1 VKPALR
7 LLAAAALVRLV
18 VAALVPL
25 VPDEAYYW
33 EWSRHLAAG
42 YFDHPPVI
50 AWLIRAGTQI
60 GGATPFGVRAGP
72 IVAGFAGSCA
82 AAALAHR
89 LAGPRGAW
97 RLAVLLSVVPLAGV
111 GLVLATPD
119 APLLACV
126 AALLWAVDRALAGR
140 LPATDAAPHSDSGR
154 DIVWWIVA
162 GMALGLGASSKYTVV
177 LIPAAIVVAFVIS
190 HPLRAEL
197 RRPGPYVASVV
208 AACVFLPVV
217 LWNASHDWVSFRFQL
232 HHGLGPVTGSALMR
246 ELTLVGGQAGLVSP
260 VLFVLVVCATAFAAS
275 RSDVPRRFVLAVVA
289 IFVFGFFAVSAIRRP
304 VEANWPAIA
313 VLPALVLLATS
324 LPGVRRARWERIG
337 VALGGVMVLTVYILA
352 ISPVPLLPAHMDP
365 LARAFGWND
374 LAAAVMADEARD
386 TADGGAA
393 AGGARVWLAADRY
406 QDAAELAFN
415 MPRHPLVF
423 SLNLAGRPNQ
433 YDLWPTARDSM
444 RRGDALTAILDD
456 VPDPPSPVARLAPH
470 FSQVV
475 RGPLVELRRGGHV
488 VARRRL
494 WHFLGL
500 TSPL

>member
-1 VKPALR
+1 VRPAL
-7 LLAAAALVRLV
+7 LLLALAAAIRLV
-18 VAALVPL
+18 IAAFVPL

-50 AWLIRAGTQI
+50 AWLIRVGTVI
-60 GGATPFGVRAGP
+60 GGATPFGVRAAP
-72 IVAGFAGSCA
+72 ILAGFAGSCA
-82 AAALAHR
+82 AAALANSIS
-89 LAGPRGAW
+89 GPRGAW
-97 RLAVLLSVVPLAGV
+97 RLAVLLAVVPLAGV

-119 APLLACV
+119 APLLAC
-126 AALLWAVDRALAGR
+126 AAVMLWAVDRALAGQ
-140 LPATDAAPHSDSGR
+140 PSADGAVSQPHSASTIG
-154 DIVWWIVA
+154 WWSAA
-162 GMALGLGASSKYTVV
+162 GVALGLGASSKYTVV
-177 LIPAAIVVAFVIS
+177 LIPAGIFAAFVIS
-190 HPLRAEL
+190 RDLRGEL
-197 RRPGPYVASVV
+197 RRPGPYVACGV

-217 LWNASHDWVSFRFQL
+217 AWNANHDWVSFRFQL
-232 HHGLGPVTGSALMR
+232 HHGLGPVTGSALVR
-246 ELTLVGGQAGLVSP
+246 ELALAGGQAGLVSP
-260 VLFVLVVCATAFAAS
+260 VLFVLVVCAVAHGLS
-275 RSDVPRRFVLAVVA
+275 RRDSPRRFVLAVVA
-289 IFVFGFFAVSAIRRP
+289 AFVWAFFAVSAIRRP

-324 LPGVRRARWERIG
+324 MPGARRARWERIG
-337 VALGGVMVLTVYILA
+337 VTIGGAMVAAIYILA
-352 ISPVPLLPAHMDP
+352 MSPVPLLPARADP
-365 LARAFGWND
+365 LARAFGWD
-374 LAAAVMADEARD
+374 ELARAVIADEAGD
-386 TADGGAA
+386 SVGGRAA
-393 AGGARVWLAADRY
+393 ATSPRIWLAADRY

-415 MPRHPLVF
+415 MPRHPTVF

-456 VPDPPSPVARLAPH
+456 VPDPPPPVGRLAPH

-475 RGPLVELRRGGHV
+475 RGELVELHRGGHV

>member
-1 VKPALR
+1 VKPALL

-42 YFDHPPVI
+42 YFDHPPMI
-50 AWLIRAGTQI
+50 AWLIRAGTQA

-72 IVAGFAGSCA
+72 IAAGFAGSCA

-111 GLVLATPD
+111 GLILATPD
-119 APLLACV
+119 APLLAC
-126 AALLWAVDRALAGR
+126 AAGILLAVDHALAGR
-140 LPATDAAPHSDSGR
+140 VPATDGARQSDSGP
-154 DIVWWIVA
+154 DTIWWIVA
-162 GMALGLGASSKYTVV
+162 GVALGLGASSKYTVV

-190 HPLRAEL
+190 RRLRAEL
-197 RRPGPYVASVV
+197 RRPGPYIACVV

-260 VLFVLVVCATAFAAS
+260 VLFVLVVCATATAAS
-275 RSDVPRRFVLAVVA
+275 RSDAPRRFVLAVVA
-289 IFVFGFFAVSAIRRP
+289 VFVWGFFAASAIRRP

-324 LPGVRRARWERIG
+324 MPGGRRARWERIG
-337 VALGGVMVLTVYILA
+337 VALGGVMVIAVYILA
-352 ISPVPLLPAHMDP
+352 ISPIPLLPAHMDP
-365 LARAFGWND
+365 LARAFGWSD
-374 LAAAVMADEARD
+374 LAVAVMADEARD

-393 AGGARVWLAADRY
+393 TGGARVWLAADRY

-415 MPRHPLVF
+415 MPRHPVVF
-423 SLNLAGRPNQ
+423 SLNLAGRPNE

-444 RRGDALTAILDD
+444 RRGDALMAILDD
-456 VPDPPSPVARLAPH
+456 VPDPPPPVARLAPH

-475 RGPLVELRRGGHV
+475 RGALVELHRGGHV

-494 WHFLGL
+494 WHFRGL
-500 TSPL
+500 TSPF